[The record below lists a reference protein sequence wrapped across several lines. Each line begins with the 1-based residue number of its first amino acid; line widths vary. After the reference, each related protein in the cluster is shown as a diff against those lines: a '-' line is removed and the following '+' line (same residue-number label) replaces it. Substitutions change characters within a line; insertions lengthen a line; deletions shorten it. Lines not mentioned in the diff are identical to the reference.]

1 MASGDVVVGI
11 EKSMPPDSS
20 SSATPGV
27 RTGGGTPGGGEKF
40 FHLAFD
46 DSTIEYWDYFC
57 HLEGYGGGGLT
68 IELAWAAAS
77 ATTSETVWE
86 CAIRRLDD
94 DTEDMDA
101 AHTYVFNSVTATTAT
116 ISGQLAYDS
125 VTFTSG
131 ADMDS
136 VTDGERFVLRV
147 RRNASSGSDDMSG
160 DAQLYSAVGR
170 ET

>member
-11 EKSMPPDSS
+11 ERSMPTTSNP
-20 SSATPGV
+20 ATPGV
-27 RTGGGTPGGGEKF
+27 RTGGGTPGGGEKL

-46 DSTIEYWDYFC
+46 ASTIEYWDYLC
-57 HLEGYGGGGLT
+57 HLEGYAGGGLS
-68 IELAWAAAS
+68 IEFAWAAAT

-86 CAIRRLDD
+86 AAIRRLNDD
-94 DTEDMDA
+94 AEDVDA
-101 AHTYVFNSVTATTAT
+101 SHTYDFNSVTATTAT
-116 ISGQLAYDS
+116 VAGELSYDS
-125 VTFTSG
+125 ITFTDG

-136 VTDGERFVLRV
+136 VTDGERFVLRI

-160 DAQLYSAVGR
+160 DAQLYSIVGR